1 MTTHK
6 RFTVVLLIIAV
17 FSLGAA
23 VVSAQDDSGVTADEV
38 NAIAAKLYCPV
49 CENIP
54 LDTCGTAA
62 CADWRNEIKIA
73 LEGGASEQQIIDDF
87 IHRFGDRVVGI
98 PQDPALN
105 TLSMLPP
112 IIGGLLVVIGGLVL
126 IMNLRRQNA
135 TTVHAGEESPRT
147 RKTSTQELPAH
158 PHDKSKYFDI
168 LEQDIKG

>member
-6 RFTVVLLIIAV
+6 RFTVVLLLIIAV
-17 FSLGAA
+17 LNLGAA
-23 VVSAQDDSGVTADEV
+23 VLSAQDDGGVTADEV
-38 NAIAAKLYCPV
+38 NAIAEKLYCPV

-73 LEGGASEQQIIDDF
+73 LEAGASEQEIVTDF
-87 IHRFGDRVVGI
+87 IRRFGDRVVGV

-105 TLSMLPP
+105 TLSLLPP
-112 IIGGLLVVIGGLVL
+112 LIGIVLVVVGGLVL
-126 IMNLRRQNA
+126 IFNLRRQTA
-135 TTVHAGEESPRT
+135 ASAAVEESPRAH
-147 RKTSTQELPAH
+147 KTATQELPVH

-168 LEQDIKG
+168 LEQDLKG

>member
-1 MTTHK
+1 MTTRYHLSLIV
-6 RFTVVLLIIAV
+6 VVLAALL
-17 FSLGAA
+17 LGAA
-23 VVSAQDDSGVTADEV
+23 LAHAQDSGGVTADEV

-73 LEGGASEQQIIDDF
+73 LEGGDTEKEIIDDF

-98 PQDPALN
+98 PQDPTLN
-105 TLSMLPP
+105 TISMLPP
-112 IIGGLLVVIGGLVL
+112 VIGALLVVLGGAVL
-126 IMNLRRQNA
+126 IMNLRRQKVSVPTVDNA
-135 TTVHAGEESPRT
+135 QKS
-147 RKTSTQELPAH
+147 KTATQELPAH